1 MLKDALIAVIGL
13 WLGKIKTKREKEPLL
28 HIEISE

>member
-1 MLKDALIAVIGL
+1 MLKEALIAVIGL
-13 WLGKIKTKREKEPLL
+13 WLGEIKTKREIEALL